1 MHNVVVFSDK
11 PVIQSL
17 LGQEHLR
24 NDDNVPDSIKQVSQ
38 AVKRS
43 RKIGVLTSG
52 GDAPGMNAAV
62 RAVVRYGITKGCEV
76 YAIYE
81 GYQGMLFLFQHDAT
95 MSICSCVSLRFGGW
109 WQVYSQDG
117 LEECAW
123 FLERGKFT

>member
-24 NDDNVPDSIKQVSQ
+24 NDDNVPDSIKEVSQ

-62 RAVVRYGITKGCEV
+62 RGVVRYGISKGCEV
-76 YAIYE
+76 YGIYE
-81 GYQGMLFLFQHDAT
+81 GYQGNALLLEITLFYMLILFCIKVWLMVANA
-95 MSICSCVSLRFGGW
+95 SARWIGRACVDFW
-109 WQVYSQDG
+109 
-117 LEECAW
+117 AW
-123 FLERGKFT
+123 

>member
-24 NDDNVPDSIKQVSQ
+24 NDDNVPDSVKQVSQ

-81 GYQGMLFLFQHDAT
+81 GYQGMLFLFQ
-95 MSICSCVSLRFGGW
+95 
-109 WQVYSQDG
+109 
-117 LEECAW
+117 
-123 FLERGKFT
+123 